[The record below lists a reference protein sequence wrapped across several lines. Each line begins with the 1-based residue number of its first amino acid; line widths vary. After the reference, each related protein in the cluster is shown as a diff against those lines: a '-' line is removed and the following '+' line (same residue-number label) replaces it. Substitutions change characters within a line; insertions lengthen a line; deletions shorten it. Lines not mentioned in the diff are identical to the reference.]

1 MGQIPYHDFTYKALD
16 IGMIVDAV
24 LLSLALAHRV
34 KITNEEKLIAEKA
47 SKTDVLTGLMNRRAY
62 YEISTNEVHRSG
74 RYGGKLS
81 LMLLDID
88 HFKEFNDNYG
98 HDIGDTA
105 LEHFANLLI
114 KMKRKDDYAFR
125 LGGDEFL
132 LLLPETEKDEAEH
145 LAQRIQDEVKTHRIH
160 LQELTLTM
168 STSYGVAQLEEDD
181 ISIKEAEKRADRA
194 LYKTKKSASHKS

>member
-1 MGQIPYHDFTYKALD
+1 
-16 IGMIVDAV
+16 
-24 LLSLALAHRV
+24 
-34 KITNEEKLIAEKA
+34 
-47 SKTDVLTGLMNRRAY
+47 MNRRAY
-62 YEISTNEVHRSG
+62 YEISTNEVHRSR
-74 RYGGKLS
+74 RYGGELS

-88 HFKEFNDNYG
+88 HFKEFNDSYG
-98 HDIGDTA
+98 HDVGDTA
-105 LEHFANLLI
+105 LEHFANILM

-145 LAQRIQDEVKTHRIH
+145 LAQRIQDEVKTHKIH
-160 LQELTLTM
+160 LQDLTLNM

-194 LYKTKKSASHKS
+194 LYETKKSASHKS